1 MNGHKWAKGS
11 TGNQGEMNGAEGML
25 GNGTGMNGP
34 KMEDTVT
41 GARVGG
47 REPKGMMGNE
57 RGGSTATVQLNG

>member
-1 MNGHKWAKGS
+1 
-11 TGNQGEMNGAEGML
+11 ML